1 MTREEAIEI
10 LEKHHMW
17 TGEPQELI
25 EVRKENEALNMAIAS
40 LKTDEAYQLEYEN
53 RDFVEIPKGM
63 TNGEVMNLILRK
75 TFPRMIFIRGINEW
89 NKTKSI
95 VYAEEWENAPYK
107 AEKPET
113 CKGCLEPCIMYEP
126 DMRACKKKVTER

>member
-1 MTREEAIEI
+1 MTRKEAIEI

-53 RDFVEIPKGM
+53 RDFVEIHKGM
-63 TNGEVMNLILRK
+63 TNGEVIQALFPYVKTEDTSFNTLIGTNLDKSYVPLSR
-75 TFPRMIFIRGINEW
+75 EW
-89 NKTKSI
+89 WNS
-95 VYAEEWENAPYK
+95 PYQ
-107 AEKPET
+107 
-113 CKGCLEPCIMYEP
+113 KGGEQ
-126 DMRACKKKVTER
+126 

>member
-25 EVRKENEALNMAIAS
+25 EVRKENKALDMAIAS

-53 RDFVEIPKGM
+53 RDFVEIPEGM
-63 TNGEVMNLILRK
+63 TNGEVVQTL
-75 TFPRMIFIRGINEW
+75 FPNADYYSGAFFMHIKDEMSNEIYVRQRWW
-89 NKTKSI
+89 NT
-95 VYAEEWENAPYK
+95 PYQ
-107 AEKPET
+107 
-113 CKGCLEPCIMYEP
+113 KGAKYE
-126 DMRACKKKVTER
+126 

>member
-63 TNGEVMNLILRK
+63 TNGEVIKAL
-75 TFPRMIFIRGINEW
+75 FPNVKVHEYTEKVVLNGLGNEFQIQSMAW
-89 NKTKSI
+89 KN
-95 VYAEEWENAPYK
+95 WWNAPYQ
-107 AEKPET
+107 
-113 CKGCLEPCIMYEP
+113 KGGE
-126 DMRACKKKVTER
+126 